1 MQILLS
7 MFAKCLFIF
16 HIFDQKKGPA
26 SISISSQFGVKFAF
40 FAKESK
46 FYLGWQLQRWQS
58 ERKKKFLFKN
68 TIQNFFSFLWSKSFV
83 IDPIRQ
89 QQQPNKQTAHHKSY
103 ILFFLWLNTCKRKKN
118 ERISYNSK
126 NTKMIFIFSY
136 FFHFFDKKRSKV
148 MFVMVIQWFNGG
160 GCQSKKIKSNRL
172 SFKSYIIC
180 RFWLTCWFFFS
191 FCIL

>member
-1 MQILLS
+1 MFVYFSYFWSKKRSCFYLYLKSIWRKICFFRKRKQILPWLTT
-7 MFAKCLFIF
+7 AKVTI
-16 HIFDQKKGPA
+16 
-26 SISISSQFGVKFAF
+26 
-40 FAKESK
+40 
-46 FYLGWQLQRWQS
+46 RT
-58 ERKKKFLFKN
+58 KKKFLFKN

-103 ILFFLWLNTCKRKKN
+103 ILFFSVAEHLQTKKN

-180 RFWLTCWFFFS
+180 RFWLTCWIFFLFA
-191 FCIL
+191 FYR